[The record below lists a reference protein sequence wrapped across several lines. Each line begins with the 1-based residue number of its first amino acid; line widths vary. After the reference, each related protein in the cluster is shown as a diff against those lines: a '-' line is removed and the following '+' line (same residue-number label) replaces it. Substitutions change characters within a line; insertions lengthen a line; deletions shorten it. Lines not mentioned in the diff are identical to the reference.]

1 MSCAYLAFTERGLA
15 LAQQLA
21 AVCPGPV
28 ARCGAGGP
36 GLDEWTAAQSAASD
50 ALIYI
55 GAVGIAVRAIAPYC
69 RSKAADPAV
78 VVLDECGRFAVPLL
92 SGHLGGANALARRA
106 VRCRSSQP
114 PPICTAFL
122 RWTSGPNGKA
132 ALWPSRSVSS
142 GSAAHCWRESACIL
156 PRIGP
161 YRVRC
166 PLVCS
171 LQLTAALILR

>member
-21 AVCPGPV
+21 AACPGPV

-36 GLDEWTAAQSAASD
+36 GLDEWTAAQFAASD

-92 SGHLGGANALARRA
+92 SGHLGGANALARRLAA
-106 VRCRSSQP
+106 VCGAVPVITTATDLHGLFAVDEWAKRQGCIVAGAHQAGQRRIAGGKVRAFYRRLAHTGHTARRCAACSWR
-114 PPICTAFL
+114 L
-122 RWTSGPNGKA
+122 R
-132 ALWPSRSVSS
+132 
-142 GSAAHCWRESACIL
+142 
-156 PRIGP
+156 
-161 YRVRC
+161 
-166 PLVCS
+166 
-171 LQLTAALILR
+171 

>member
-21 AVCPGPV
+21 AACPGSV

-36 GLDEWTAAQSAASD
+36 GLDEWTAAQFAASD

-92 SGHLGGANALARRA
+92 SGHLGGANALARRMSCA
-106 VRCRSSQP
+106 DIRSMLS
-114 PPICTAFL
+114 
-122 RWTSGPNGKA
+122 
-132 ALWPSRSVSS
+132 
-142 GSAAHCWRESACIL
+142 
-156 PRIGP
+156 
-161 YRVRC
+161 
-166 PLVCS
+166 
-171 LQLTAALILR
+171 